1 MEPEH
6 LRGGFGNAVGHS
18 IVNPIILIVVLI
30 VGLLICFGSRNRAI
44 AAFLAGAILIPMDQ
58 ILVIGSMHFPML
70 RVLLLFGMARILRV
84 KASSKSE
91 ILGGGWNKIDLAL
104 IVLTLVTAVNGILLY
119 QDSARVIF
127 ELGGLFTAFGYL
139 LLRSLIR
146 DEQDVML
153 TLRAFA
159 WVAAVVAGIMIY
171 EQATGRNPIYGL
183 LGGAHAEVYGSVMER
198 EGRRATGPFGHPIL
212 AGTFGAISL
221 PLFVGLWWK
230 DKRHH
235 TSALVGIVAAAVIPF
250 AANSSTALL
259 GFIGGL
265 VALCFWPL
273 RKQMRLIRWV
283 ILLTLITLHLVMKA
297 PVWHLISRIDL
308 SGGSSSYHR
317 FQLIN
322 QCILHF
328 SDWWLMGTKYYGDWG
343 WDLWDL
349 SNQFVGIADTSGLI
363 PLGCFVTMIIFGF
376 KYLGRARKAFGGDRK
391 RELFIWAMGSSLF
404 ANVVAFFGIGY
415 FDQTIVAWYALM
427 AMISAATLV
436 PRSVQRKPQ
445 AGSSV
450 AKSDFGFGPELEP
463 ELEVLESRP
472 DNSAL
477 LDGHSGAT
485 WFLAES
491 VL

>member
-1 MEPEH
+1 
-6 LRGGFGNAVGHS
+6 VGQS
-18 IVNPIILIVVLI
+18 VFNPIVLIVVLI
-30 VGLLICFGSRNRAI
+30 VGLLMCFGSRNRAI

-58 ILVIGSMHFPML
+58 ILVIGGMHFPML
-70 RVLLLFGMARILRV
+70 RVLLLFGMVRMLRA
-84 KASSKSE
+84 KISSKSE
-91 ILGGGWNKIDLAL
+91 ILSGGWNKIDLAL
-104 IVLTLVTAVNGILLY
+104 IVLTLVIAVNGILLY
-119 QDSARVIF
+119 RDSVALIF
-127 ELGGLFTAFGYL
+127 QLGGLFTAFGGYL

-146 DEQDVML
+146 NEEDVVL
-153 TLRAFA
+153 TLRTFA
-159 WVAAVVAGIMIY
+159 WVAAVVAGIMMY

-183 LGGAHAEVYGSVMER
+183 LGGAHANMYGSVMER

-230 DKRHH
+230 DKTQH
-235 TSALVGIVAAAVIPF
+235 TSALVGIVAATVIPF
-250 AANSSTALL
+250 AANSSTSLL

-273 RKQMRLIRWV
+273 RKKMRLIRWV

-343 WDLWDL
+343 WDMWDL
-349 SNQFVGIADTSGLI
+349 SNQFVLIADESGLI
-363 PLGCFVTMIIFGF
+363 ALVCFVTMIVFGF
-376 KYLGRARKAFGGDRK
+376 KYLGRARKVFRGDRK
-391 RELFIWAMGSSLF
+391 RALFIWAMGSSLF

-445 AGSSV
+445 AGSSA
-450 AKSDFGFGPELEP
+450 AKSDFGFGPKLEP

-477 LDGHSGAT
+477 LGGHSGAT